1 MQSENKTKKANIKGL
16 QDTRLQFQFTIFKTK
31 LLQIPIPQKFCGDWQ
46 LCYATSH
53 TQTKKTTVKTIQLS
67 VSLVFH
73 LLLPHFSSLYFVLFS
88 FSCNQ
93 NSSLPI
99 LTQRQMKR
107 AFSKSSFASSWDE
120 LFTSQ
125 SAFVFKH
132 INPLGLPGLFCLILS
147 ADSSFLQMLLFCVN
161 RGKYNLLPSSEL
173 PHAQLHALTAGHGK

>member
-1 MQSENKTKKANIKGL
+1 MRTKQKKQILKDFKIQGFNFNLQYLKQNFCKYQYHRNSVEIDNFAMRLLILKPKKPPSKLYNFLFLLFSICSSLTFPHCILSYLVFPAIKIPASQFSPRDKWKGL
-16 QDTRLQFQFTIFKTK
+16 
-31 LLQIPIPQKFCGDWQ
+31 
-46 LCYATSH
+46 
-53 TQTKKTTVKTIQLS
+53 
-67 VSLVFH
+67 
-73 LLLPHFSSLYFVLFS
+73 
-88 FSCNQ
+88 
-93 NSSLPI
+93 
-99 LTQRQMKR
+99 
-107 AFSKSSFASSWDE
+107 FSKSSFASSWDE